1 MSFYIF
7 VNSDSYD
14 IDDKKV
20 NSKELYSHRLENKV
34 YPLYQRTK
42 FKDLLKAN
50 DSFIFYLA
58 GSPVSE
64 TRKFIAY
71 GKIDNVVFDKS
82 YNEDDMHL
90 SQPIDKIVTLKSV
103 VTKKSVNIYSI
114 KDRLSFIS
122 KKKKWGSSMQGGVIR
137 ISKEDFNLI
146 TKEMKK

>member
-1 MSFYIF
+1 MSYYIF

-14 IDDKKV
+14 LNDEKVYSKKLC
-20 NSKELYSHRLENKV
+20 STRLKNKV
-34 YPLYQRTK
+34 YPLYQRTR
-42 FKDLLKAN
+42 FKNLLKTN

-82 YNEDDMHL
+82 YNEDDVHL
-90 SQPIDKIVTLKSV
+90 SQLIDKIVTLKSV
-103 VTKKSVNIYSI
+103 VTKKSVSIYSI
-114 KDRLSFIS
+114 KNRLSFIS
-122 KKKKWGSSMQGGVIR
+122 KKNKWGSCMQGGVIR
-137 ISKEDFNLI
+137 IPKEDFNLI

>member
-1 MSFYIF
+1 MSYYIF

-14 IDDKKV
+14 LNDEKV
-20 NSKELYSHRLENKV
+20 YSKELCSYRLKNKV
-34 YPLYQRTK
+34 YPLYQRTR
-42 FKDLLKAN
+42 FKNLLKAN
-50 DSFIFYLA
+50 DSFIFYLS
-58 GSPVSE
+58 GSPVSK

-82 YNEDDMHL
+82 YNEDDAHL

-103 VTKKSVNIYSI
+103 ITTKSVSIYTI

-122 KKKKWGSSMQGGVIR
+122 KKNKWGSCMQGGVIP
-137 ISKEDFNLI
+137 IPKEDFNLI